1 MYSSPTLTMPSPFQ
15 SCPGRGTNSL
25 IAIRGGGGNGVGV
38 RVIVGGGVGVRVREG
53 VRDAVGVIVKAQFA
67 RFGVPLI
74 ALPFASSPFRTT
86 PVFVIQ
92 AVSLSAITPRRSR
105 LPRVVEFPGHAPPLE
120 LAVSIK
126 LPPGSNKRNI
136 SFELFNSPV
145 KVRSAVISETVVS
158 SVLSSRK

>member
-1 MYSSPTLTMPSPFQ
+1 MYSSSTLIKPSPFQ
-15 SCPGRGTNSL
+15 SWPGRGTNSL
-25 IAIRGGGGNGVGV
+25 IAISGGGGKGVGV
-38 RVIVGGGVGVRVREG
+38 RVIVGVGRGVRVREG
-53 VRDAVGVIVKAQFA
+53 VGDIVGVTVKAQLGCL
-67 RFGVPLI
+67 GVPLI
-74 ALPFASSPFRTT
+74 GLLFASRPFRFT
-86 PVFVIQ
+86 PVFVIH

-105 LPRVVEFPGHAPPLE
+105 LPSVVEFPGHAPPLE